1 MNCVKGSIHKS
12 WDNFSASSVSDP
24 VSQPLSLHSVHPL
37 LLKDKG
43 GCWVH
48 LVGCSVGKEL
58 HFSSQWYDGK
68 QLQQRVS
75 CRWVSSISGLSRSQA
90 WDQVWEYN
98 AQNCLCTEIRAE
110 EVRALRASA
119 GAVLSR
125 RASCTSLEGLVS
137 LFFLWIFLFGT
148 RGVAQYFKQQRLMEQ
163 IDCPDSLWGKISP

>member
-43 GCWVH
+43 ECWVH

-75 CRWVSSISGLSRSQA
+75 YRWVSSISGLSRSQA
-90 WDQVWEYN
+90 WDQIWEYN
-98 AQNCLCTEIRAE
+98 AQNCLRTEIRAE

-119 GAVLSR
+119 GQSSPEELVAPVWRVLFHCF
-125 RASCTSLEGLVS
+125 SCEFFSLVQGELLNTWS
-137 LFFLWIFLFGT
+137 N
-148 RGVAQYFKQQRLMEQ
+148 K
-163 IDCPDSLWGKISP
+163 DSWSK